1 MKTNAILWSLLSVSN
16 VATAVKF
23 ISGPDGWA
31 SAKGF
36 NTTEPHWDDVQLP
49 PQVIRAAAPKKQEM
63 KSRAP
68 NIPGSKSVK
77 IRYGPYTV
85 PAPAV

>member
-1 MKTNAILWSLLSVSN
+1 MKTNALALLALSVPN

-23 ISGPDGWA
+23 ISGPEGWA
-31 SAKGF
+31 SAIGF
-36 NTTEPHWDDVQLP
+36 NTTEQSWDDVQLP

-68 NIPGSKSVK
+68 NVPGSKSVK